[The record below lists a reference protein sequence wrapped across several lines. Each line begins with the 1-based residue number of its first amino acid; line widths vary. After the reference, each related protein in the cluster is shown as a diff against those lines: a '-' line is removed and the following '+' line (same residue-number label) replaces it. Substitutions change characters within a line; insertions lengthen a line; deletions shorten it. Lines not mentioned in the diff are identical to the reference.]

1 MPICFV
7 FSGNGCAETSHEKH
21 AYQWLP
27 SRFTE
32 TGLILPLT
40 GRCNQSVGRC
50 LIGLDALMPQT
61 VVENACVCVLAITAA
76 VPRGTPR
83 IHIRVQVGCN
93 AWLNLALAL
102 ALRQA
107 NARRGG
113 LLRTRSRP
121 ADRVAAIPAASGPFG
136 WS

>member
-7 FSGNGCAETSHEKH
+7 FSGNGCAETSYEKH

-32 TGLILPLT
+32 TVLILPLT

-83 IHIRVQVGCN
+83 IHIRKWVAMPGSI
-93 AWLNLALAL
+93 
-102 ALRQA
+102 LRWH
-107 NARRGG
+107 
-113 LLRTRSRP
+113 LRFGRQTP
-121 ADRVAAIPAASGPFG
+121 GAAVFF
-136 WS
+136 